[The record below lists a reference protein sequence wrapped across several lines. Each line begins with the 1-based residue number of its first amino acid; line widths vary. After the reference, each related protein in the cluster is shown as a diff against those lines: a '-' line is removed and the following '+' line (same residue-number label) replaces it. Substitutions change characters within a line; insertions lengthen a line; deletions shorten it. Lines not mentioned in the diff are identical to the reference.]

1 MGITWTHLE
10 SVWNPSNPSEIPVYS
25 TNQYIAG
32 QELFFAVSY
41 SKLALCSM
49 YNKYEELFINNKRYI
64 ESGILPDYGSTLII
78 QIALENNSFTALTI
92 NFLDKFIKLFKFQQ
106 EIVLNAQVQAC

>member
-1 MGITWTHLE
+1 
-10 SVWNPSNPSEIPVYS
+10 
-25 TNQYIAG
+25 
-32 QELFFAVSY
+32 
-41 SKLALCSM
+41 M
-49 YNKYEELFINNKRYI
+49 YNKYEELLINNKLYI

-92 NFLDKFIKLFKFQQ
+92 NFLDKFIKFQQ